1 MRRLQGNKDN
11 QYKETKE
18 NYWAVVGRALGRWVR
33 QTQERRRCRGCQAL
47 GEEQRCEGVPRLG
60 VCACVSM

>member
-33 QTQERRRCRGCQAL
+33 QTQERRRCRAARLWGKSK
-47 GEEQRCEGVPRLG
+47 GVKESPG
-60 VCACVSM
+60 WVCVHT